1 MDYLIRDGYIIDG
14 SGGDPV
20 ETNIGIKGDRIAFIG
35 RAEVRAEEVIDARG
49 LIVSP
54 GFIDTHAHSEFTI
67 LVDGRCEGKLSQGVT
82 TEINGNCGLSAA
94 PLYGE
99 ALEERE
105 ADFKELGIRERWSTL
120 GEYLSLLENKGIA
133 INFATLCGHGNI
145 RASVIGYKNRPSDKE
160 DILEMKRLFY
170 EALRE
175 GARGFSTGLVYPPG
189 VYADIEE
196 LIELCSK
203 LQTPN
208 SELIYVSHIR
218 SEGDGLI
225 EAIEEAIRV
234 GRETGADVH
243 ISHIKTSG
251 EHNWWKIDKAIELM
265 EGARADGIALTC
277 DRYPYVAASTDLDVV
292 LPPWIYEGVP
302 PASPPPGTSG
312 GRVREGVVRCLKD
325 PEIRAKVKGE
335 LSSKLV
341 PVSFKQGAM
350 DYWKGVYISSVTKD
364 ENRWMEGKDIFG
376 ISQRMGKLP
385 QDAVLDILIDE
396 GLRVG
401 AIFFSMNK
409 ENLERFLSL
418 PYLMIGSDSS
428 ARSFSGP
435 TRKGKPH
442 PRGFG
447 TFPRFIGRYVRD
459 KAILTLP
466 EAIRRITQLPA
477 STFGLRDRGLIKE
490 GFYADI
496 VIFNHDRV
504 IDRATFNDPYQMAD
518 GIEYVFVNG
527 RLTFKEGEYA
537 GSLAGRVLR

>member
-1 MDYLIRDGYIIDG
+1 MMDYLIRGGYIIDG

-20 ETNIGIKGDRIAFIG
+20 EANIGIKGDKIAFIG
-35 RAEVRAEEVIDARG
+35 RAKPVPAAPDLIRGKERVDAREVIDARG

-67 LVDGRCEGKLSQGVT
+67 LADGRCEGKLSQGVT
-82 TEINGNCGLSAA
+82 TEINGNCGLSVA

-99 ALEERE
+99 ALEEKE
-105 ADFKELGIRERWSTL
+105 VELKELDIRERWSTL

-145 RASVIGYKNRPSDKE
+145 RASVMGYKNRTPDKG
-160 DILEMKRLFY
+160 DMLEMKRLFY

-175 GARGFSTGLVYPPG
+175 GARGLSTGLVYPPG
-189 VYADIEE
+189 VYSNTEE
-196 LIELCSK
+196 LIELCS
-203 LQTPN
+203 
-208 SELIYVSHIR
+208 ELRTLNPEPIYASHIR

-225 EAIEEAIRV
+225 EAMEEAIMV
-234 GRETGADVH
+234 GRKTGVGVH

-251 EHNWWKIDKAIELM
+251 QDNWWKIDKAIELM
-265 EGARADGIALTC
+265 EGARDEGVRLTC
-277 DRYPYVAASTDLDVV
+277 DRYPYIAGSTDLDAI
-292 LPPWIYEGVP
+292 LPSWIYEG
-302 PASPPPGTSG
+302 
-312 GRVREGVVRCLKD
+312 GRDEEIKRLNDPNIRIELKSL
-325 PEIRAKVKGE
+325 
-335 LSSKLV
+335 LSSKD
-341 PVSFKQGAM
+341 S
-350 DYWKGVYISSVTKD
+350 DYWQGIYISSVTKD
-364 ENRWMEGKDIFG
+364 ENRWMEGRDIFG
-376 ISQRMGKLP
+376 ISQRMGNLP

-401 AIFFSMNK
+401 AIFFSMNE

-477 STFGLRDRGLIKE
+477 MTFGLRDRGLIKE

-496 VIFNHDRV
+496 VIFNHDRAT
-504 IDRATFNDPYQMAD
+504 DRATFDDPYQMAD

-527 RLTFKEGEYA
+527 RLAFKEGKPT
-537 GSLAGRVLR
+537 GHLSGRFL